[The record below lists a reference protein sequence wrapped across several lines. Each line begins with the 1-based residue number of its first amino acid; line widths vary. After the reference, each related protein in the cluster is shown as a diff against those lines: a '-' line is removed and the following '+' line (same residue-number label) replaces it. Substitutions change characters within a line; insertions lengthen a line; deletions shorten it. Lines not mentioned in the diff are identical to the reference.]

1 MRVKTLFLSLSGG
14 ALLALALQAPAAA
27 APGGKPASER
37 PALTPA
43 QEEARRQVHEKLRS
57 EVLDQMRAMRMWKL
71 TEELKID
78 ESTAGKVFPTLAK
91 FDDRAREIGRERREI
106 GRQVR
111 EQTEAQSKTG
121 KVDDAKLRVLID
133 QLLANQ
139 KKRNALDEERFKAL
153 QPALTALQQAK
164 LLLLLPK
171 LEDDFRRRIRE
182 AMEAQR
188 LLEAGGAG
196 RQARESKPSGP
207 GGSKRNPHDPPPAS
221 GAPKLQ

>member
-1 MRVKTLFLSLSGG
+1 MFAFTKNLGRT
-14 ALLALALQAPAAA
+14 ALALGLLGQTPVWA
-27 APGGKPASER
+27 APTGAVAPGKPQAADPNAAKPER
-37 PALTPA
+37 PPLTPA
-43 QEEARRQVHEKLRS
+43 QEEARRQVHERLRS

-78 ESTAGKVFPTLAK
+78 EATAGKVFPTLAK

-121 KVDDAKLRVLID
+121 KADDAKLRLLIT

-139 KKRNALDEERFKAL
+139 QKRNALDEERFKAL

-171 LEDDFRRRIRE
+171 LEDEFRRRIRE
-182 AMEAQR
+182 ALEAQR
-188 LLEAGGAG
+188 RLEEGGDRAA
-196 RQARESKPSGP
+196 ARDTPRPPGKPA
-207 GGSKRNPHDPPPAS
+207 R
-221 GAPKLQ
+221 